1 MAQTSVLLTLPGEIR
16 NQIVEYILD
25 RELGTYP
32 PPLRRSPLAIPWT
45 CRQLYLEFQSLV
57 RHSTVFTIQW
67 SSANDLIAKASILP
81 HVVASSITKLQIQL
95 PSRLEGLY
103 MNDSTRSRIKSF
115 DFALAGLTSL
125 EEVYFR
131 YRPEHHD
138 EGAGGRGREL
148 VVLILWKMLW
158 EKHMKSLRKICI
170 VHDGTQPRLSMPL
183 LYGMLESYQPLR
195 MSRRWEVRSHLAH
208 GQLLFVER
216 CRGQVI
222 RQVSVIVGYSF
233 REAEQYI
240 TVCKEVLAEEYA
252 DMFLARRRDCKYVT
266 PPSNMSDEEIR
277 CELDSLRIEYPVLE
291 IMANEVGSEYEP
303 GKFLADAAHPETTSN
318 PPDLLILNQPI
329 AHFDAFSRLWKH
341 SGHRICADGGANRLF
356 DMFKGDLAEQRKHY
370 LPNLIHGDLDS
381 LRDDVRDYYE
391 GRGVP
396 VLRDGDQI
404 STDFGK
410 CMRKLSSRLP
420 ASALRDV
427 LVLGTLG
434 GRVDQG
440 LGLLHEMAREESRH
454 ENLRLWLFSESSLSF
469 ILRSGTNF
477 LSGLQQSG
485 VFSENVGILPIYGP
499 AIISTEGLE
508 WDVREWETRIGGQV
522 STSNHVKADVVRI
535 ETNAQFVSNTTAT
548 INPVSGPPPLSPKYA
563 QRASQANIATHS
575 RYYWTFGTLPARPP
589 KFLLGE
595 YPAIR
600 AAHIR
605 TGAISASTQSFP
617 GLTTSGLPDEHFTL
631 HRHAPH

>member
-277 CELDSLRIEYPVLE
+277 CELDSLRIEYPVLGNVE
-291 IMANEVGSEYEP
+291 QVLQP
-303 GKFLADAAHPETTSN
+303 HVET
-318 PPDLLILNQPI
+318 
-329 AHFDAFSRLWKH
+329 
-341 SGHRICADGGANRLF
+341 
-356 DMFKGDLAEQRKHY
+356 
-370 LPNLIHGDLDS
+370 
-381 LRDDVRDYYE
+381 
-391 GRGVP
+391 
-396 VLRDGDQI
+396 
-404 STDFGK
+404 
-410 CMRKLSSRLP
+410 
-420 ASALRDV
+420 
-427 LVLGTLG
+427 
-434 GRVDQG
+434 
-440 LGLLHEMAREESRH
+440 
-454 ENLRLWLFSESSLSF
+454 
-469 ILRSGTNF
+469 
-477 LSGLQQSG
+477 
-485 VFSENVGILPIYGP
+485 
-499 AIISTEGLE
+499 
-508 WDVREWETRIGGQV
+508 
-522 STSNHVKADVVRI
+522 
-535 ETNAQFVSNTTAT
+535 
-548 INPVSGPPPLSPKYA
+548 
-563 QRASQANIATHS
+563 
-575 RYYWTFGTLPARPP
+575 
-589 KFLLGE
+589 
-595 YPAIR
+595 IR
-600 AAHIR
+600 ARCSH
-605 TGAISASTQSFP
+605 AS
-617 GLTTSGLPDEHFTL
+617 
-631 HRHAPH
+631 